1 MCLFC
6 KIAIG
11 EIPSKVLFE
20 DADLLAFHDVAPQ
33 APVHVLVIPKRH
45 RASLAEAAEADA
57 AIHGKLALATR
68 RVAEETGIAASGF
81 RVVANSGADAG
92 QSVHHLHLHVIG
104 GRAMAWPPG

>member
-45 RASLAEAAEADA
+45 LASLAEAAEADA
-57 AIHGKLALATR
+57 AILGKLALATR

>member
-1 MCLFC
+1 M
-6 KIAIG
+6 
-11 EIPSKVLFE
+11 
-20 DADLLAFHDVAPQ
+20 
-33 APVHVLVIPKRH
+33 LVIPKRH
-45 RASLAEAAEADA
+45 LASLAEAAEADA
-57 AIHGKLALATR
+57 AILGKLALATR